1 MQETMLLFRQRTK
14 LSMRNQIFI
23 FIFIFFFCCSVKKK
37 DVRSLQTVSVVYALS
52 NFRFLVCAKDS
63 VHVRAACREKNV
75 MLLDACD
82 CIPISKYH
90 MLIYALTSLVTKN
103 TQLAL
108 PAVRNYANHR
118 GSLARTVRK

>member
-63 VHVRAACREKNV
+63 VNVRAACREKNV
-75 MLLDACD
+75 MLIRRMRLHPD
-82 CIPISKYH
+82 IKIS
-90 MLIYALTSLVTKN
+90 
-103 TQLAL
+103 
-108 PAVRNYANHR
+108 YANLCVDVTGDEKHATR
-118 GSLARTVRK
+118 VTSGA